1 MEAKNRWAMWPSVT
15 TTRDTPTD
23 ANWRRITSM
32 IGMSP
37 TGKSGLGIV
46 MVKGFSRVPFPPAR
60 MMAIIVMA
68 LHNNLQ
74 KSAIYAAFSKVR
86 FLTLGQCPT
95 ANTCRSSFLITDLA
109 GIVF

>member
-1 MEAKNRWAMWPSVT
+1 
-15 TTRDTPTD
+15 
-23 ANWRRITSM
+23 
-32 IGMSP
+32 
-37 TGKSGLGIV
+37 
-46 MVKGFSRVPFPPAR
+46 
-60 MMAIIVMA
+60 MAIIVIA

-95 ANTCRSSFLITDLA
+95 ANTCRSRFLITDLA